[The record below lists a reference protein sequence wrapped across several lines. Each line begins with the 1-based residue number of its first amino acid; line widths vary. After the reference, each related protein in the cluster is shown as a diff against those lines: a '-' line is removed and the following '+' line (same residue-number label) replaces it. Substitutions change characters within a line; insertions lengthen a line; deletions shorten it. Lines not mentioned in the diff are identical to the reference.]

1 MARINVTEKDLS
13 WYTRQGSGP
22 LVVYV
27 PGVSTNGP
35 VDRPEVCD
43 SLPMFE
49 RIFGSALSVNGL
61 NRSYDIAASFIK
73 AGASVLFHRFVGT
86 SAIAPKVILDE
97 SGYLELQAK
106 YPGEFLND
114 CVVTVTKGLSTWAF
128 TVKTR
133 EGRTLERFNVNF
145 SDPSSEKYY
154 TSDVSDFFT
163 VVVSEGSPKDLS
175 TVEVFTDPIK
185 ISGGSSAMS
194 SDDDVVAAITAEGAL
209 DALLDPYVFDFD
221 VAIAAGFN
229 KTMDLAKVDVVDAVL
244 CEAVKGRGT
253 ALYLVDG
260 IAGSTPEEFYSY
272 CSQFNT
278 SYAAGIG
285 PWGYSKF
292 LNTGATCL
300 LPGSYAMLVQWIKST
315 SEGVPIWMAPAG
327 VKRSSLGSFYV
338 KPQYEIGKSI
348 LDAWQVNDDDPVNDC
363 YKVNPIMRAKSY
375 GYIVYGN
382 STLLHSS
389 EDGRTSM
396 LQSISTR
403 VTSNVIKKVAFNV
416 ALSLQFDQMVGDL
429 FTQFKT
435 LMGVTLDEMKY
446 QGAIYD
452 YRVIVDTSVVTVGN
466 LNERRVPVIIQIS
479 PAPAVENFDI
489 TVEITKAGLTFTDDG
504 TTTTV
509 VVVNSEE

>member
-35 VDRPEVCD
+35 VDRPEICD
-43 SLPMFE
+43 SLPAFE

-73 AGASVLFHRFVGT
+73 SGASVLFHRFVGPN
-86 SAIAPKVILDE
+86 AVAPKIIFDNT
-97 SGYLELQAK
+97 GYLELQAK

-114 CVVTVTKGLSTWAF
+114 CTVTVTKGLNSWAF
-128 TVKTR
+128 TIKTPD
-133 EGRTLERFNVNF
+133 GRTLERFNANYK
-145 SDPSSEKYY
+145 DPSSEKHY
-154 TSDVSDFFT
+154 TSDVSDFFN
-163 VVVSEGSPKDLS
+163 VVVAEGAPQDLS
-175 TVEVFTDPIK
+175 TVEILTDPIK
-185 ISGGSSAMS
+185 ILGGTSSVT
-194 SDDDVVAAITAEGAL
+194 SDEDVVAEITAEGAL
-209 DALLDPYVFDFD
+209 DILLDPYIFDFD

-229 KTMDLAKVDVVDAVL
+229 KTMDLSKIDAVDAAI
-244 CEAVKGRGT
+244 CEAVKNRGT

-260 IAGSTPEEFYSY
+260 IAGSSPEEFYAY

-285 PWGYSKF
+285 PWGYAKF
-292 LNTGATCL
+292 MNTGVVSL

-315 SEGVPIWMAPAG
+315 SEGVPVWVAPAG
-327 VKRSSLGSFYV
+327 VKRSSFGSFYV
-338 KPQYEIGKSI
+338 KPQYEIGKSV
-348 LDAWQVNDDDPVNDC
+348 LDAWQVNDEDPAIDC

-375 GYIVYGN
+375 GYVVYGN

-389 EDGRTSM
+389 EDGQTSM

-403 VTSNVIKKVAFNV
+403 MTSNVIKKLAFNV
-416 ALSLQFDQMVGDL
+416 ALGLQFDQMINDL
-429 FTQFKT
+429 FIQFKT
-435 LMGVTLDEMKY
+435 LIGVKLDEMKY

-452 YRVIVDTSVVTVGN
+452 YRVIVDSSVVNVGN
-466 LNERRVPVIIQIS
+466 LNERRVPVVIQIS

-489 TVEITKAGLTFTDDG
+489 TLEITKAGLTFADDG
-504 TTTTV
+504 TTSTV
-509 VVVNSEE
+509 VINDEE